1 MSSQRVT
8 AVIDGFNLYHA
19 LVDLGA
25 NHLKW
30 LDLRAI
36 CQTFAPSPDFTIT
49 EILYFSA
56 YATWRTASYSRH
68 RRYIAALEA
77 TGVTPVMGKFKEK
90 ERRCRKCGSVWRD
103 HEEKETD
110 VNIALYLY
118 RGAINDQYDR
128 ALLISGDS
136 DLGPAVRFV
145 KHEFPQKIIRV
156 IAPPGRR
163 HSMELVQAAGGRSN
177 AKSMQPIHLSRCL
190 LPQEVKDDA
199 GNVAATRPS
208 EYDPPI

>member
-1 MSSQRVT
+1 
-8 AVIDGFNLYHA
+8 
-19 LVDLGA
+19 
-25 NHLKW
+25 
-30 LDLRAI
+30 
-36 CQTFAPSPDFTIT
+36 
-49 EILYFSA
+49 
-56 YATWRTASYSRH
+56 
-68 RRYIAALEA
+68 
-77 TGVTPVMGKFKEK
+77 
-90 ERRCRKCGSVWRD
+90 
-103 HEEKETD
+103 
-110 VNIALYLY
+110 
-118 RGAINDQYDR
+118 
-128 ALLISGDS
+128 
-136 DLGPAVRFV
+136 V